1 MGGRALPSRARA
13 WGGAPHLAPP
23 PPRAPAPVS
32 CASAQPPAP
41 KMAKNDDLTTG
52 FRSKVALPHA
62 TTRKSPGR
70 VLNFREPCVVCPV
83 FGFFS
88 SSGRHF
94 WPLYTP
100 REPAPPPRAPAV
112 CLAFPSR
119 PPPHVRARYYA
130 RAALRLGG
138 VSPLGGL
145 APLGPR
151 AKESVLLIRG
161 FSLIPESDA
170 DSSRPQCFRFANF
183 SRVFPKPAL
192 SSPASN
198 ELLRGH
204 RLAAQEEP
212 SERNRG
218 VQTSGLIA
226 TDIALAGD
234 AAVRSD
240 VLSTVTRRRRVE
252 VTTRLRR
259 R

>member
-1 MGGRALPSRARA
+1 MRVLLPDAFWAIPRSSGTELPSSRSRRNKQQ
-13 WGGAPHLAPP
+13 PT
-23 PPRAPAPVS
+23 R
-32 CASAQPPAP
+32 ASALFLTCGTAP
-41 KMAKNDDLTTG
+41 W
-52 FRSKVALPHA
+52 
-62 TTRKSPGR
+62 GR
-70 VLNFREPCVVCPV
+70 
-83 FGFFS
+83 
-88 SSGRHF
+88 
-94 WPLYTP
+94 
-100 REPAPPPRAPAV
+100 
-112 CLAFPSR
+112 LA
-119 PPPHVRARYYA
+119 A
-130 RAALRLGG
+130 
-138 VSPLGGL
+138 GGL
-145 APLGPR
+145 APLGASRQRKRP
-151 AKESVLLIRG
+151 SHQG
-161 FSLIPESDA
+161 FPLIPESDA
-170 DSSRPQCFRFANF
+170 DSSRPQYFRFANF

-212 SERNRG
+212 SERNHG

>member
-1 MGGRALPSRARA
+1 MGRGLSRRAHSLFRKLCRIPARLFRRLC
-13 WGGAPHLAPP
+13 GCSFRTRSGQSLD
-23 PPRAPAPVS
+23 PRVQNFPVLV
-32 CASAQPPAP
+32 P
-41 KMAKNDDLTTG
+41 
-52 FRSKVALPHA
+52 
-62 TTRKSPGR
+62 
-70 VLNFREPCVVCPV
+70 EEI
-83 FGFFS
+83 S
-88 SSGRHF
+88 SSQ
-94 WPLYTP
+94 P
-100 REPAPPPRAPAV
+100 
-112 CLAFPSR
+112 
-119 PPPHVRARYYA
+119 VRARYSV

-138 VSPLGGL
+138 L
-145 APLGPR
+145 APLGGAR
-151 AKESVLLIRG
+151 AKESALLIRG

-170 DSSRPQCFRFANF
+170 DFSRPQCFRFANF
-183 SRVFPKPAL
+183 SRVFPKPAV

-212 SERNRG
+212 SERNHG

>member
-1 MGGRALPSRARA
+1 MGRGLSRRAHSLFRKLCRIPARLFRRLC
-13 WGGAPHLAPP
+13 GCSFRMRSGQSLD
-23 PPRAPAPVS
+23 PRVQNFPVLVPEEIS
-32 CASAQPPAP
+32 GSQP
-41 KMAKNDDLTTG
+41 
-52 FRSKVALPHA
+52 
-62 TTRKSPGR
+62 
-70 VLNFREPCVVCPV
+70 
-83 FGFFS
+83 
-88 SSGRHF
+88 
-94 WPLYTP
+94 
-100 REPAPPPRAPAV
+100 
-112 CLAFPSR
+112 
-119 PPPHVRARYYA
+119 VRASYSA

-138 VSPLGGL
+138 VSPLG
-145 APLGPR
+145 ASRRWGPR
-151 AKESVLLIRG
+151 AKESALLIRG

-212 SERNRG
+212 SERNHG

>member
-1 MGGRALPSRARA
+1 MGRGLSRRAHSLFRKLCRIPARLFRRLC
-13 WGGAPHLAPP
+13 GCSFRTRSGQSLD
-23 PPRAPAPVS
+23 PRVQNFPVLVPEEIS
-32 CASAQPPAP
+32 GSQP
-41 KMAKNDDLTTG
+41 
-52 FRSKVALPHA
+52 
-62 TTRKSPGR
+62 
-70 VLNFREPCVVCPV
+70 
-83 FGFFS
+83 
-88 SSGRHF
+88 
-94 WPLYTP
+94 
-100 REPAPPPRAPAV
+100 
-112 CLAFPSR
+112 
-119 PPPHVRARYYA
+119 VRARYSA
-130 RAALRLGG
+130 RAALRF
-138 VSPLGGL
+138 GGL